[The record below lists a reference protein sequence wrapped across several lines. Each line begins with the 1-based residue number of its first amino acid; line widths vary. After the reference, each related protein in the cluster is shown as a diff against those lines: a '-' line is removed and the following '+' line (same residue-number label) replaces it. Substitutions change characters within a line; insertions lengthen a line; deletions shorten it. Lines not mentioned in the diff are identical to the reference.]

1 MWYVKFFCIFFSRL
15 APNIISPLVSPLKAL
30 VPPSLL
36 QKHGSPSSH
45 SQSPN
50 GQQFSG
56 IPNTS
61 YAPFPNQSVQQ
72 GSQGNSSL
80 LFFATFLISSSTE
93 IIYFGFSYLANTAS
107 ISVGTAVFELDWC
120 TYRWKFSDRF
130 MLWDVIIMGNAV
142 PTADLLL
149 LFRSFSRSLLAMH
162 LPWLVRAIQSQ
173 NTWAEAPWQCPAQ
186 PTHSD
191 AQDMEL
197 DKENRCFFT
206 YYLEVQLV
214 LRYIVTCK
222 CPLYNCRVHV
232 GFKDRSGSSKQL
244 SHSLI

>member
-1 MWYVKFFCIFFSRL
+1 MLWCDMWSFSLFSFSRL

-56 IPNTS
+56 IPNTP

-80 LFFATFLISSSTE
+80 FLFFATFLIPSWRE
-93 IIYFGFSYLANTAS
+93 RIYFGFSYLANTNFS
-107 ISVGTAVFELDWC
+107 GNSGFKLDWG
-120 TYRWKFSDRF
+120 TYRWKFSDRS
-130 MLWDVIIMGNAV
+130 MLWYVIIMGKAV
-142 PTADLLL
+142 PTADLLHL
-149 LFRSFSRSLLAMH
+149 CRFFSRRLLATH
-162 LPWLVRAIQSQ
+162 LSWLVIQPGEWPYKSHPVPKYMGWG
-173 NTWAEAPWQCPAQ
+173 TPWQCPAQ
-186 PTHSD
+186 STHSD

-197 DKENRCFFT
+197 DKEKKPLFHLLFGILAC
-206 YYLEVQLV
+206 
-214 LRYIVTCK
+214 VT
-222 CPLYNCRVHV
+222 LYNNM
-232 GFKDRSGSSKQL
+232 
-244 SHSLI
+244 

>member
-1 MWYVKFFCIFFSRL
+1 MWYVKFFCVFFSRL

-80 LFFATFLISSSTE
+80 FLFFATFLISTSTE
-93 IIYFGFSYLANTAS
+93 IIYFGFSHLANTVS
-107 ISVGTAVFELDWC
+107 ISLGAAVFELDWC

-130 MLWDVIIMGNAV
+130 MLWYVIIMGKAV

-149 LFRSFSRSLLAMH
+149 LCRSFSRSLLAMH

-173 NTWAEAPWQCPAQ
+173 NTWAEAPWQCPAH

-191 AQDMEL
+191 AQDKRKQM
-197 DKENRCFFT
+197 FFSF
-206 YYLEVQLV
+206 
-214 LRYIVTCK
+214 IIWK
-222 CPLYNCRVHV
+222 
-232 GFKDRSGSSKQL
+232 F
-244 SHSLI
+244 SLFYVI